1 MTKYVGG
8 KPKPSTVKVPAKR
21 PAPQPVQPAAPP
33 KRPTGPNPS
42 PVQPKAP
49 PKRPTGPNPSGK

>member
-1 MTKYVGG
+1 VTKYVGG
-8 KPKPSTVKVPAKR
+8 KPQPDTVKV
-21 PAPQPVQPAAPP
+21 PP
-33 KRPTGPNPS
+33 KRPTPA